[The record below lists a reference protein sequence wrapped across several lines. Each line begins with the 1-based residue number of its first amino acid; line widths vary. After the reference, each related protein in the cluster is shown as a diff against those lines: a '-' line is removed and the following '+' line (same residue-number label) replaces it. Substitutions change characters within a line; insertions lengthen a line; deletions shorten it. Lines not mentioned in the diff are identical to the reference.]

1 MKKQWI
7 PLLVLALVLAIAP
20 NAMANPCEKCKPT
33 PPDQIYCYGV
43 TGNGFINCDTSQGT
57 CIVSGFCTGGGG
69 LTANDVQPLAAE
81 FTVASVERLD
91 EPNTS
96 ETRVASLE
104 TAPTLNR

>member
-7 PLLVLALVLAIAP
+7 PLLVLALVLATAP
-20 NAMANPCEKCKPT
+20 SAMAAHCTKCRLSTGCIETPTFGHVFCDDSNGCVVQTPCGSHLSPSDIE
-33 PPDQIYCYGV
+33 
-43 TGNGFINCDTSQGT
+43 
-57 CIVSGFCTGGGG
+57 
-69 LTANDVQPLAAE
+69 PLAAE

-91 EPNTS
+91 EPQKTP

>member
-7 PLLVLALVLAIAP
+7 PLLILALVLAIAP
-20 NAMANPCEKCKPT
+20 NAMANHCEKCRPAT
-33 PPDQIYCYGV
+33 LECYLV
-43 TGNGFINCDTSQGT
+43 TGSGNINCDTSQGT
-57 CIVSGFCTGGGG
+57 CAVSGFCSAHLTG
-69 LTANDVQPLAAE
+69 TTIDAFAAE